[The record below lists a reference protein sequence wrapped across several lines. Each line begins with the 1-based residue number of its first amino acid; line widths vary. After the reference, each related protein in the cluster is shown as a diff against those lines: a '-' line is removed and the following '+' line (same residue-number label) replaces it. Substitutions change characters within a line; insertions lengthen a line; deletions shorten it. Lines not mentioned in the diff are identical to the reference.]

1 MKNLQEILL
10 PYQRDFILAPK
21 KRKLWLAARQIGKS
35 FSLGYLAVYKAL
47 SKKGGLALIISTGA
61 RASSEIIKKVTQF
74 ADAVKVMSN
83 SRIDYTASA
92 DCVKFNNGSR
102 VMSLPSGNPSALRGY
117 TSVATIIDEAAF
129 IERPEEVLAAILP
142 TLTRDPNSELVVAS
156 TPAGKNSLFYEMYN
170 SALDDEEWYVQT
182 TNIYDA
188 KDAGLNVDI
197 DSLRTLCPDEDI
209 FKQEYLCQFNA
220 EYSQLIDTSLLEF
233 IDPPD
238 NIEALPHWMGMDVGS
253 TSDRTAIVDLVQ
265 LPDETLLVADATIMH
280 KASYES
286 QLEMVKEKHAKNHY
300 RGGYIDQN
308 GIGSALAE
316 FVTKKVSTLL
326 QGFTWTGTN
335 KGPAYERLRA
345 GVFDHKL
352 KFAKHLKN
360 QIIADISNVHRI
372 VTESGQVKYEAGRNA
387 DGHSDLT
394 SAIVLAL
401 EANASR
407 PQQISMPTS
416 QILQSMFGA
425 PRGSR
430 LMR

>member
-1 MKNLQEILL
+1 
-10 PYQRDFILAPK
+10 
-21 KRKLWLAARQIGKS
+21 
-35 FSLGYLAVYKAL
+35 
-47 SKKGGLALIISTGA
+47 
-61 RASSEIIKKVTQF
+61 
-74 ADAVKVMSN
+74 
-83 SRIDYTASA
+83 
-92 DCVKFNNGSR
+92 
-102 VMSLPSGNPSALRGY
+102 
-117 TSVATIIDEAAF
+117 
-129 IERPEEVLAAILP
+129 
-142 TLTRDPNSELVVAS
+142 
-156 TPAGKNSLFYEMYN
+156 
-170 SALDDEEWYVQT
+170 
-182 TNIYDA
+182 
-188 KDAGLNVDI
+188 
-197 DSLRTLCPDEDI
+197 
-209 FKQEYLCQFNA
+209 
-220 EYSQLIDTSLLEF
+220 
-233 IDPPD
+233 
-238 NIEALPHWMGMDVGS
+238 MGMDVGS

-265 LPDETLLVADATIMH
+265 LPDDTLLVADATIMH

-286 QLEMVKEKHAKNHY
+286 QLDMVKEKHAKNHY

-308 GIGSALAE
+308 GIGSALSE

-345 GVFDHKL
+345 FIFDHKL

-360 QIIADISNVHRI
+360 QIIADVSNVHRI

-407 PQQISMPTS
+407 PQQLSMPTS

>member
-61 RASSEIIKKVTQF
+61 RASSEIMKKVTQF

-102 VMSLPSGNPSALRGY
+102 VLSLPSGNPSALRGY

-170 SALDDEEWYVQT
+170 SALNDEEWYVQT

-197 DSLRTLCPDEDI
+197 DSLKTLCPDDDI
-209 FKQEYLCQFNA
+209 FKQEYLCQFSA

-265 LPDETLLVADATIMH
+265 LPDDTLFVADATIMH

-286 QLEMVKEKHAKNHY
+286 QLDMVKEKHAKNHY

-316 FVTKKVSTLL
+316 FVSKKVSTLL

-345 GVFDHKL
+345 SIFDHKL

-360 QIIADISNVHRI
+360 
-372 VTESGQVKYEAGRNA
+372 
-387 DGHSDLT
+387 
-394 SAIVLAL
+394 
-401 EANASR
+401 
-407 PQQISMPTS
+407 
-416 QILQSMFGA
+416 
-425 PRGSR
+425 
-430 LMR
+430 

>member
-1 MKNLQEILL
+1 MKNLQDILL

-188 KDAGLNVDI
+188 KDAGLTVDI

-238 NIEALPHWMGMDVGS
+238 NIDALPHWMGMDVGS

-265 LPDETLLVADATIMH
+265 LPDDTLLVADATIMH

-352 KFAKHLKN
+352 KFATHLKN
-360 QIIADISNVHRI
+360 QIIADVSNVHRI

-387 DGHSDLT
+387 EGHSDLT

>member
-1 MKNLQEILL
+1 ML
-10 PYQRDFILAPK
+10 PYQRDFVLSPK

-35 FSLGYLAVYKAL
+35 FSLAYLAVYKAL

-61 RASSEIIKKVTQF
+61 RASSETMKKVTQF
-74 ADAVKVMSN
+74 ADAVKLMSG

-117 TSVATIIDEAAF
+117 TAVATIIDEAAF
-129 IERPEEVLAAILP
+129 IERPEDVLAAILP
-142 TLTRDPNSELVVAS
+142 TLTRDANAELVVAS

-170 SALDDEEWYVQT
+170 SALNDEEWFVQT
-182 TNIYDA
+182 TTIYDA

-197 DSLRTLCPDEDI
+197 DSLKTLCPDDDI
-209 FKQEYLCQFNA
+209 FKQEYLCQFSA
-220 EYSQLIDTSLLEF
+220 EYSQLIDTNLLEF

-238 NIEALPHWMGMDVGS
+238 NIEGLPHWMGMDVGS

-265 LPDETLLVADATIMH
+265 LPDDTLLVADATIMH

-286 QLEMVKEKHAKNHY
+286 QLDMVKEKHAKNHY

-345 GVFDHKL
+345 SIFDHKL

-360 QIIADISNVHRI
+360 QIISDVSNVHRI
-372 VTESGQVKYEAGRNA
+372 VTENGQVKYEAGRNVE
-387 DGHSDLT
+387 GHSDLT

-407 PQQISMPTS
+407 PQQLSMPTS
-416 QILQSMFGA
+416 KILQSMFGA